1 VYNSPDQQNNKKRNK
16 LMEECFF
23 DATTVD
29 PLDSG
34 FAPIPE
40 GDYEVAIVKSTNK
53 PTKSGLGS
61 YLELQCQVV
70 SGEYAKRVL
79 WTRLNL
85 KNPSTA
91 AVEMAKRELSSIC
104 HATGVLRPRC
114 KEDLN
119 NIAVIAHVVQ
129 VADNKGEMK
138 NEIKGWKAKDKSA
151 APAQTQ
157 TQEAQSNAPTGAGE
171 KPW

>member
-1 VYNSPDQQNNKKRNK
+1 MD
-16 LMEECFF
+16 ECFF
-23 DATTVD
+23 DATTVN

-40 GDYEVAIVKSTNK
+40 GDYEVAIVKSQNK
-53 PTKSGLGS
+53 PTKSGTGS

-79 WTRLNL
+79 WGRLNL

-104 HATGVLRPRC
+104 HATGVLRPKC
-114 KEDLN
+114 KEDLH
-119 NIAVIAHVVQ
+119 NIPVIAHVVQ
-129 VADNKGEMK
+129 VADNKGEMRK
-138 NEIKGWKAKDKSA
+138 EIKGWKAKENA
-151 APAQTQ
+151 APAQAQ
-157 TQEAQSNAPTGAGE
+157 PAQEATPPQPTSAGGR
-171 KPW
+171 PW

>member
-1 VYNSPDQQNNKKRNK
+1 
-16 LMEECFF
+16 MEECFF

-40 GDYEVAIVKSTNK
+40 GDYEVAIVKSQNK
-53 PTKSGLGS
+53 PTKSGTGS

-70 SGEYAKRVL
+70 GGEYSKRVL
-79 WTRLNL
+79 WARLNL
-85 KNPSTA
+85 RNASAA

-114 KEDLN
+114 KEDLH
-119 NIAVIAHVVQ
+119 NIPVIAHVVQ
-129 VADNKGEMK
+129 VADNMGGMR
-138 NEIKGWKAKDKSA
+138 NEIKGWKAKNPAQARPD
-151 APAQTQ
+151 APA
-157 TQEAQSNAPTGAGE
+157 GAGA

>member
-1 VYNSPDQQNNKKRNK
+1 
-16 LMEECFF
+16 MEECFF

-40 GDYEVAIVKSTNK
+40 GDYEVAIVKSQNK
-53 PTKSGLGS
+53 PTKSGTGS

-70 SGEYAKRVL
+70 NGEYAKRVL
-79 WTRLNL
+79 WARLNL

-104 HATGVLRPRC
+104 HATGVLRPKC
-114 KEDLN
+114 KEELH
-119 NIAVIAHVVQ
+119 NIPMIVHVVQ
-129 VADNKGEMK
+129 VEGRNGMQ
-138 NEIKGWKAKDKSA
+138 NEIKGWRAKENAAPVAQSA
-151 APAQTQ
+151 APAPSTP
-157 TQEAQSNAPTGAGE
+157 AQPTSAGGR
-171 KPW
+171 PW

>member
-1 VYNSPDQQNNKKRNK
+1 
-16 LMEECFF
+16 MEECFF

-34 FAPIPE
+34 FSPIPD
-40 GDYEVAIVKSTNK
+40 GDYEVAIVKSQNK
-53 PTKSGLGS
+53 PTKSGTGS

-79 WTRLNL
+79 WARLNL

-104 HATGVLRPRC
+104 HATGVLRPKC
-114 KEDLN
+114 KEDLH
-119 NIAVIAHVVQ
+119 NIPIIAHVVQ
-129 VADNKGEMK
+129 VADNRGEMK
-138 NEIKGWKAKDKSA
+138 NEIKGWKAKDKVA

>member
-1 VYNSPDQQNNKKRNK
+1 
-16 LMEECFF
+16 MEECFF

-40 GDYEVAIVKSTNK
+40 GDYEVAIVKSQNK
-53 PTKSGLGS
+53 PTKSGTGS

-70 SGEYAKRVL
+70 SGEHAKRVL

-91 AVEMAKRELSSIC
+91 AVEMAKRELYC
-104 HATGVLRPRC
+104 VGDTRLLA
-114 KEDLN
+114 
-119 NIAVIAHVVQ
+119 
-129 VADNKGEMK
+129 K
-138 NEIKGWKAKDKSA
+138 NRFGIPSGPMPFTWDALVSAIKSG
-151 APAQTQ
+151 
-157 TQEAQSNAPTGAGE
+157 NGANGGS
-171 KPW
+171 

>member
-1 VYNSPDQQNNKKRNK
+1 
-16 LMEECFF
+16 MEECFF

-34 FAPIPE
+34 FMPLPD
-40 GDYEVAIVKSTNK
+40 GDYEVAIVRSQNK
-53 PTKSGLGS
+53 PTKSGTGS

-79 WTRLNL
+79 WARLNL

-104 HATGVLRPRC
+104 HATGVLRPKC
-114 KEDLN
+114 KEELH
-119 NIAVIAHVVQ
+119 NIPMIVHVVQ
-129 VADNKGEMK
+129 VEGRNGMQ
-138 NEIKGWKAKDKSA
+138 NEIKGWRAKENAAPVAQSA
-151 APAQTQ
+151 APAPSTP
-157 TQEAQSNAPTGAGE
+157 AQPTSAGGR
-171 KPW
+171 PW

>member
-1 VYNSPDQQNNKKRNK
+1 
-16 LMEECFF
+16 MEECFF

-40 GDYEVAIVKSTNK
+40 GDYEVAIVKSQNK
-53 PTKSGLGS
+53 PTKAGTGS

-79 WTRLNL
+79 WARLNL
-85 KNPSTA
+85 KNPITA

-104 HATGVLRPRC
+104 HATGVLRPKR
-114 KEDLN
+114 KEDLH
-119 NIAVIAHVVQ
+119 NIPIIAHVVQ

-138 NEIKGWKAKDKSA
+138 NEIKGWKAKENAS
-151 APAQTQ
+151 PAQ
-157 TQEAQSNAPTGAGE
+157 EATPPQPTSVGGR
-171 KPW
+171 PW